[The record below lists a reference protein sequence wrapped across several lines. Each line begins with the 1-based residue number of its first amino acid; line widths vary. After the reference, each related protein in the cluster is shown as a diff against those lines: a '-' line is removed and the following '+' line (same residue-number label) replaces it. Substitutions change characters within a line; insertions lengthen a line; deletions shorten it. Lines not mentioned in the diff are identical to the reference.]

1 MAVARTQPVTEE
13 LRIVTGV
20 TTAGVLVID
29 DQGVESVA
37 AALGTGE
44 LLVEDGGME
53 FLFDDT
59 TGDVLY
65 EG

>member
-20 TTAGVLVID
+20 MTAGVLVMD
-29 DQGVESVA
+29 DQGVESVSVVVP
-37 AALGTGE
+37 TGE
-44 LLVEDGGME
+44 LLVEDGASE